1 MISYSQNLRCYAVY
15 QAESYQRACVY
26 IYRGNTVMLKSFGST
41 LTTMP
46 FEEKINRYPIP
57 KLLATFVTDD

>member
-1 MISYSQNLRCYAVY
+1 MLFIKLDPIKELVC
-15 QAESYQRACVY
+15 
-26 IYRGNTVMLKSFGST
+26 IYRGSMVMLKSFGST

-57 KLLATFVTDD
+57 NLLATFVTDD